1 MNLPFLTFKY
11 FLLQLIYSAYVLLI
25 VSSVEH
31 KFSRAAEMSPVVY
44 CCTRELE
51 QYLEEKR
58 CSVNIME

>member
-1 MNLPFLTFKY
+1 MNLPLLTFKY
-11 FLLQLIYSAYVLLI
+11 FLLQLMYSAYVTFI

-31 KFSRAAEMSPVVY
+31 KFHRAAEMSPAVC